1 MENGKIDARVIKTK
15 KLIEKTF
22 IRLLEDEPF
31 EKITTTK
38 IIKECMISKGTFYSH
53 YMDKY
58 DLAEKIID
66 KKLKVFEEL
75 LQERFREGNRSLE
88 DIAIVVSRAFDNS
101 KSINVL
107 KNINLPNKNPF
118 ILELQDIYKRIY
130 YNYLLENNYKGILIF
145 NL

>member
-1 MENGKIDARVIKTK
+1 
-15 KLIEKTF
+15 
-22 IRLLEDEPF
+22 
-31 EKITTTK
+31 
-38 IIKECMISKGTFYSH
+38 MISKGTFYSH